1 MAIKPP
7 AWAKGAHPTNEGWM
21 KGREL
26 LKAQPFT
33 QAEIDEW
40 YDVPA
45 KAALLLASA
54 KGAVKPTPRPLREV
68 VDDPNPAPTPT
79 PAPQPLHEEAPSSD
93 LSKMSKK
100 ELELVA
106 RDSGVELDRRLSKK
120 KLLETVRGI
129 LR

>member
-1 MAIKPP
+1 MAITPP
-7 AWAKGAHPTNEGWM
+7 TWAKGAHPTTEGWM

-40 YDVPA
+40 YGVPA

-54 KGAVKPTPRPLREV
+54 KSAVKPTPQPLREV
-68 VDDPNPAPTPT
+68 VDDPNPAPTPA
-79 PAPQPLHEEAPSSD
+79 PAPQPLHEASPSSD

-100 ELELVA
+100 ELETVA

-120 KLLETVRGI
+120 RLLETVRGI